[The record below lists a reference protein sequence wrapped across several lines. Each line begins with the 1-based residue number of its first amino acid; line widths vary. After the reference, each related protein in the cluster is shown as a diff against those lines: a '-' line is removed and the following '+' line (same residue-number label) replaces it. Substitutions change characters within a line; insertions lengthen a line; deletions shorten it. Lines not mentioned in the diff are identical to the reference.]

1 MLKEYNVF
9 GDVNRSSASKVDPV
23 SQWIGTLMK
32 RPVFLFAFPDAVK
45 RGKPQRN
52 TDEKLDYDIHI
63 DYTNAA

>member
-9 GDVNRSSASKVDPV
+9 GDVNRSSAVQSRSSFSVD
-23 SQWIGTLMK
+23 WHTHEK
-32 RPVFLFAFPDAVK
+32 ADAVK

-52 TDEKLDYDIHI
+52 TDEKLNYDIHI

>member
-9 GDVNRSSASKVDPV
+9 GDVNRSSAVQSRSSFSVDWHTHEKAGFP
-23 SQWIGTLMK
+23 
-32 RPVFLFAFPDAVK
+32 FAFPDAVK